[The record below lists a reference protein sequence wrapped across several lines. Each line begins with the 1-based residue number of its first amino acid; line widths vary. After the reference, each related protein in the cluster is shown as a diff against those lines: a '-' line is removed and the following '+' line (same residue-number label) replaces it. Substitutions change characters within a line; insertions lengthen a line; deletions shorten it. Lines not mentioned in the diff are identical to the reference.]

1 MNKKI
6 AFSGLFAVT
15 LALLLASPV
24 ILADDDDSD
33 RDRQSGGIPGDVEP
47 GDPWKVAPFD
57 FLFGNHID
65 THIQLELKLRK
76 GEPKSLK
83 GSLYIYYT
91 GEIDEASG
99 LPVARHPRGMMHDEV
114 CGTSDIV
121 CVAAWKVKGRPGAAK
136 YLYHSGVNGNDH
148 PVWMTNRAQSSSMEP
163 GLVIP
168 SPGAYSHYHWITQTS
183 TDPRAGAVSPDCNK
197 NNAGSLQND
206 VPTAVNDICQGWYL
220 QIKATESFAFLHGGE
235 VIPVYKGMDL
245 RSHLNI
251 VMNYTDT
258 PVEPIT
264 PTRAGDSH

>member
-1 MNKKI
+1 MNTKT
-6 AFSGLFAVT
+6 AFSGLGAAA
-15 LALLLASPV
+15 LALLLAGPAV
-24 ILADDDDSD
+24 LADDDDPDSEE
-33 RDRQSGGIPGDVEP
+33 QSSGIPGDVEQ

-65 THIQLELKLRK
+65 THIQLELKLKK
-76 GEPKSLK
+76 GEPKSLG

-91 GEIDEASG
+91 GGIDTASG
-99 LPVARHPRGMMHDEV
+99 LPMARHPRGMMHNEV

-148 PVWMTNRAQSSSMEP
+148 PVWMSNRAQSSSMVP

-168 SPGAYSHYHWITQTS
+168 SPGGYAHYHWITQSS
-183 TDPRAGAVSPDCNK
+183 TDPRAGNVSDDCNK
-197 NNAGSLQND
+197 KNAGMLQND
-206 VPTAVNDICQGWYL
+206 VPTAVNDICEGWFL
-220 QIKATESFAFLHGGE
+220 ELKATESFAFRHGGE
-235 VIPVYKGMDL
+235 IIPVYKGMDM

-264 PTRAGDSH
+264 ATRAAGGH